1 MPVKRTPWLPLFI
14 VGAFAL
20 ILFLLITV
28 KPQVKREQQ
37 VSNSGITVE
46 TLLLKKRAYQITLNS
61 YGRIQPGI
69 QSSLVA
75 QVSGQIK
82 WVSEQLREGGEFH
95 QGDVLLRIDDRDYQV
110 QVDIARAEL
119 ASSKATLEEEI
130 SKSEQAQREW
140 NSANLTTP
148 ATPFALRK
156 PQLAAAQAS
165 LQSAQAKLNQA
176 LLNLQRTSIQAPY
189 NGKVRSQSVDLGDVV
204 NNNTV
209 LANIF
214 ASDYAEIKLAIKNSE
229 LHLLNP
235 ADGKIELLNTLSA
248 STEVWPAELKRT
260 AAAIDENSQQ
270 MNIIARVKQPFNTQ
284 GKTPL
289 LAGQYMDAKIFA
301 RQLTD
306 AIVIPNKSLYQGHYV
321 YIVRAGLLEKR
332 EVKLLWQNDNDSI
345 IAQGLSEGDE
355 LIITPLGQV
364 SSGTRV
370 QVNGDQP

>member
-20 ILFLLITV
+20 IIFLLITV
-28 KPQVKREQQ
+28 KPQVKREHQPT
-37 VSNSGITVE
+37 NNGITVE
-46 TLLLKKRAYQITLNS
+46 TLPLHKRPYQIILNS
-61 YGRIQPGI
+61 FGRIQPGI

-119 ASSKATLEEEI
+119 ASSKAALEEEI

-156 PQLAAAQAS
+156 PQLAAAQAN

-229 LHLLNP
+229 LNLLNP

-248 STEVWPAELKRT
+248 TTEVWPAELKRT

-270 MNIIARVKQPFNTQ
+270 MNIIARVKHPFNTQ

-345 IAQGLSEGDE
+345 ISQGLNEGDE

-364 SSGTRV
+364 SSGTQV
-370 QVNGDQP
+370 QVNGAQP

>member
-14 VGAFAL
+14 ISVFAL
-20 ILFLLITV
+20 ILFLLTTV
-28 KPQVKREQQ
+28 KPQVKREHQ
-37 VSNSGITVE
+37 STDNGITVE
-46 TLLLKKRAYQITLNS
+46 TLSLHKRPYQIILNS
-61 YGRIQPGI
+61 FGRVQPGI

-75 QVSGQIK
+75 QVSGQII
-82 WVSEQLREGGEFH
+82 WVSEQLREGGEFR
-95 QGDVLLRIDDRDYQV
+95 QGDVLLRIDNRDYQV

-119 ASSKATLEEEI
+119 ASSKAALEEET

-148 ATPFALRK
+148 ATAFALRK

-176 LLNLQRTSIQAPY
+176 LLNLQRTAIQAPY

-235 ADGKIELLNTLSA
+235 ADGKIELFNTLSTT
-248 STEVWPAELKRT
+248 TEVWPAELNRS

-270 MNIIARVKQPFNTQ
+270 MNIIARVKRPFNNQ

-289 LAGQYMDAKIFA
+289 LAGQYMAAKIFA
-301 RQLTD
+301 RQLND

-332 EVKLLWQNDNDSI
+332 EVKLLWQNDNDTI

-370 QVNGDQP
+370 KVNGVQP

>member
-20 ILFLLITV
+20 VLFLLITI

-37 VSNSGITVE
+37 VSNNGMTVE
-46 TLLLKKRAYQITLNS
+46 TLLLKRRPYQITLNS

-75 QVSGQIK
+75 QVSGQVI

-95 QGDVLLRIDDRDYQV
+95 QGDVLLRIDNRDYQV
-110 QVDIARAEL
+110 QLDIARAEL
-119 ASSKATLEEEI
+119 ASSKAALEEEI

-156 PQLAAAQAS
+156 PQLAAAQAN

-235 ADGKIELLNTLSA
+235 ADGKIELLNTLST
-248 STEVWPAELKRT
+248 STEVWSAELKRT